1 MVLNSG
7 NQAQEERGLGSIRW
21 EKRKIEKRFG
31 CSFAY
36 KTKDVDLSWVDV
48 CLLRKQRKRSWKKKN
63 NNNNSKQMNEIDHLI
78 KIESK
83 INKLTVFEK

>member
-1 MVLNSG
+1 M
-7 NQAQEERGLGSIRW
+7 
-21 EKRKIEKRFG
+21 F
-31 CSFAY
+31 
-36 KTKDVDLSWVDV
+36 V
-48 CLLRKQRKRSWKKKN
+48 CLENNGKIMKKKN

>member
-1 MVLNSG
+1 M
-7 NQAQEERGLGSIRW
+7 
-21 EKRKIEKRFG
+21 
-31 CSFAY
+31 
-36 KTKDVDLSWVDV
+36 
-48 CLLRKQRKRSWKKKN
+48 KKKNN

>member
-1 MVLNSG
+1 M
-7 NQAQEERGLGSIRW
+7 
-21 EKRKIEKRFG
+21 F
-31 CSFAY
+31 
-36 KTKDVDLSWVDV
+36 V
-48 CLLRKQRKRSWKKKN
+48 CLENNGKIMKK

>member
-1 MVLNSG
+1 MLNSG

-21 EKRKIEKRFG
+21 EKKKIDKRFG

-36 KTKDVDLSWVDV
+36 KMKDVDLSWVDV
-48 CLLRKQRKRSWKKKN
+48 CLLRKQRKDHRKKN
-63 NNNNSKQMNEIDHLI
+63 NNKKMNENDYSN

-83 INKLTVFEK
+83 INKLM

>member
-1 MVLNSG
+1 MLNSG

-48 CLLRKQRKRSWKKKN
+48 CLLRKQRKDHEKKK
-63 NNNNSKQMNEIDHLI
+63 II
-78 KIESK
+78 I
-83 INKLTVFEK
+83 IIIVNK